1 MRSKF
6 PGMDPY
12 IELLGGWGDFHN
24 SFLVECRRSLN
35 ERMPPGFAATINE
48 RLELIEHPYET
59 EQVRLPDVT
68 ISRDPA
74 RAPQA
79 TVPATS
85 LASTHGPMLRL
96 RQPRYEEARL
106 TSLEIVR
113 LPERRVV
120 TTVELLSPTNK
131 VGEGW
136 IIYKNRRRGLIAE
149 FQNLVEIDLL
159 LAGRRIETTA
169 PLPDADYFTFIT
181 RSPREELEV
190 YGWTVRDPLPV
201 IPIPLGSDVP
211 DVTLELQP
219 LFDLTWQGGRTSDL
233 VKYDRKL
240 TLPMPEDR
248 IAWSVDRA
256 ALSQP

>member
-12 IELLGGWGDFHN
+12 LELLGGWGDFHN

-35 ERMPPGFAATINE
+35 ERMPPGFAATIDE
-48 RLELIEHPYET
+48 RLELIEHPYVT
-59 EQVRLPDVT
+59 EQVRLPDGT
-68 ISRDPA
+68 ISRDPI
-74 RAPQA
+74 RAPQGVA
-79 TVPATS
+79 SVTS
-85 LASTHGPMLRL
+85 PASTHGPILRL

-120 TTVELLSPTNK
+120 TTIDLLSPTNK
-131 VGEGW
+131 AGEGW
-136 IIYKNRRRGLIAE
+136 IIYKSRRRGLIAE

-190 YGWTVRDPLPV
+190 YGWTVRDDLPV

-219 LFDLTWQGGRTSDL
+219 LFDLTWQGGRTREL
-233 VKYDRKL
+233 VKYDREL
-240 TLPMPEDR
+240 TLPIPDER
-248 IAWSVDRA
+248 RSWSLAQAR
-256 ALSQP
+256 